1 MRPQDQHTA
10 GSESAPPLRPKL
22 RHRLSWKKESMK
34 VLITSVPGFG
44 HLCPV
49 IPLAIAL
56 KAAGH
61 EVAFA
66 TSPGMQPLME
76 RAGFKILPSGPHWLE
91 SDFSHTLAN
100 SQPIA
105 GYRNDLGR
113 HVESTVLPQLLKDVC
128 GHVSSWAPDVIMS
141 NDFEISGRIAAE
153 QMATPFVLLSNGP
166 RLPRQLREQ
175 WHGPL
180 FLKAR
185 ELAGLASNHPLRH
198 SLQFLHLCFT
208 PEWYGLSSATP
219 YQPSDIEHGIRPAVF
234 DDFSQWQ
241 LDPTPPS
248 PREGVN
254 VLCTLGTVFD
264 KDARILERIIEG
276 ASHTGSLW
284 ITHNNGAPELD
295 KSNLPSN
302 VQVISGRQL
311 SRLMPMMD
319 VCISHGG
326 TSTLTTALI
335 HGVRNLIIPQGADQ
349 VMNAIV
355 CDQKRLAVSLMST
368 VVYDENVD
376 QGRIPLTPDLIN
388 NGLTRLLNEPC
399 YQQNAVRYQQSL
411 EQLPD
416 MSHAVDLIEQ
426 LSSTNAPVRALTV

>member
-1 MRPQDQHTA
+1 
-10 GSESAPPLRPKL
+10 
-22 RHRLSWKKESMK
+22 MK

-49 IPLAIAL
+49 IPLGIAL

-66 TSPGMQPLME
+66 TSPGVQPLME
-76 RAGFKILPSGPHWLE
+76 AVGFTVLPSGPFWLE

-100 SQPIA
+100 SQPVA
-105 GYRNDLGR
+105 GYRNDMGVHL
-113 HVESTVLPQLLKDVC
+113 ESTVLPQLLKDVSA
-128 GHVSSWAPDVIMS
+128 HAAAWAPDVIMS

-153 QMATPFVLLSNGP
+153 RMTIPFVLLSSGP

-185 ELAGLASNHPLRH
+185 ELAGLPSSNSLRH
-198 SLQFLHLCFT
+198 SLQSLHLCFT
-208 PEWYGLSSATP
+208 PQWYALDSATTYLP
-219 YQPSDIEHGIRPAVF
+219 ADIEHGIRPAVF
-234 DDFSQWQ
+234 DDFSQWR
-241 LDPTPPS
+241 LEPAPS
-248 PREGVN
+248 VPGGGLN

-276 ASHTGSLW
+276 ASSQADSLW
-284 ITHNNGAPELD
+284 ITRNSGAPEIE
-295 KSNLPSN
+295 KSMLPAN
-302 VQVISGRQL
+302 THVISGHQL
-311 SRLMPMMD
+311 SRLMPKMD
-319 VCISHGG
+319 ICISHGG

-349 VMNAIV
+349 VINAIV
-355 CDQKRLAVSLMST
+355 CDQQRLAVSLMNT
-368 VVYDENVD
+368 FVHDEDVN
-376 QGRIPLTPDLIN
+376 QGRIQLTPELVHDGI
-388 NGLTRLLNEPC
+388 TRLIEQPV
-399 YQQNAVRYQQSL
+399 YQRSALRYQQSL

-416 MSHAVDLIEQ
+416 MSQAVHLIEQ
-426 LSSTNAPVRALTV
+426 LSPKTPRRL